1 MGKAV
6 IFVSICKFLLFT
18 LFDIISSDV
27 LFVLQFLII
36 IISDGFCSL
45 PFETCCRPQI
55 GDNLI
60 CHVLAIDILINKQVD
75 DYIRLAL
82 GSRVVFVSDY
92 IT

>member
-1 MGKAV
+1 MGRAV
-6 IFVSICKFLLFT
+6 IFVPICKFLLFT
-18 LFDIISSDV
+18 LFDVISSDV

-45 PFETCCRPQI
+45 SFETSCRPQI

>member
-45 PFETCCRPQI
+45 SFETSCRRQI